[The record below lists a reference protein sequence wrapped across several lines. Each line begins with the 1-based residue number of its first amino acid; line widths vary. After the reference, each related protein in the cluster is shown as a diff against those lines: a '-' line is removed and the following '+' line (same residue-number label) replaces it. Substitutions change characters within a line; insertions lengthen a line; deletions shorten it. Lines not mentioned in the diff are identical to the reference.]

1 MGKSTTSS
9 SKLGAYHSGSHA
21 AYGHAH
27 HRVLKLLPLRTALY
41 IINADECGQDVMK
54 TYITYRSIGG
64 WGLTVASG
72 LALALGCFL
81 SSDGYT
87 AQVET
92 SEQSTANGCTT
103 AEDCFSAAAWPK
115 ERLGRALTKDQVTAL
130 KLERLRKVME
140 GFPSTQWAK
149 RAALLSGV
157 MLIEHNPA
165 EALPYLRAA
174 QRDFL
179 VLDDYIRFWI
189 GEALLRVGEAKEA
202 AGMFEGVP
210 QAVPDSNLLN
220 QVAIRAGEAWYQ
232 ASSCPE
238 AVSWFVKAVTVND
251 KDPQISQ
258 AWLRLASCYLRENQL
273 AEGRETLKQLW
284 TKFPQTKEAK
294 EAETLLGSNIGG
306 VPWTAAPDMHYERAQ
321 AFLGQS
327 LHAEAIEELK
337 KFLAQDPS
345 SPLRMDA
352 KLKLGIAQVRLKLYD
367 QARDTFHALTA
378 EQGSRAD
385 EATVWLGRVYLR
397 QGLGEKLLDL
407 CRTLSKRTM
416 TPEQKG
422 QINVFAGIW
431 LEDEARF
438 DEAIAR
444 YRQVAKS
451 GQPASQRAEAQWRE
465 GWVLYRTARY
475 RDAITVW
482 QQIIDQKDSDFEP
495 QALYWIAR
503 SSGHVEGAR
512 SKEALARL
520 CQRFPYTYY
529 CQLAREHTDLSV
541 IGQTKQDGSVVA
553 ASSNQPASEV
563 TPTSVQDLQTSSR
576 IQIELQPAYRRAME
590 LRTLGLDQDA
600 ARELGALTD
609 RYSRD
614 PEVLA
619 ALSMMLNEV
628 GAYHHALR
636 LVRSRFRE
644 QLERTGGTVA
654 DGLWSVAYPTG
665 LIPTIKMSG
674 ANGVDPFLVAAIIRE
689 ESQYDR
695 RAVSRVGAIGLMQVM
710 PATANA
716 VAQQHRLPS
725 LSREDLFDQEI
736 NIRIGARYVEQL
748 FTQFAGN
755 MVQTIA
761 AYNAGPIVV
770 GTWAATNQ
778 GRSEDEFVEL
788 IQYQETR
795 QYVKRV
801 LRSYREY
808 LRLAGVQK
816 TVS

>member
-1 MGKSTTSS
+1 
-9 SKLGAYHSGSHA
+9 
-21 AYGHAH
+21 
-27 HRVLKLLPLRTALY
+27 
-41 IINADECGQDVMK
+41 MK
-54 TYITYRSIGG
+54 TYNIYDLTGG
-64 WGLTVASG
+64 YGLAVVSG
-72 LALALGCFL
+72 LALALVGVL
-81 SSDGYT
+81 LSDGHT

-92 SEQSTANGCTT
+92 SEQSTTNGCTT
-103 AEDCFSAAAWPK
+103 AEDCFAAAIWPK
-115 ERLGRALTKDQVTAL
+115 ERLGQTLTKDQVVAI
-130 KLERLRKVME
+130 KLERLRNVMD
-140 GFPSTQWAK
+140 GSPATLWAK
-149 RAALLSGV
+149 RAGLLSGV
-157 MLIEHNPA
+157 ILIDRNPA
-165 EALPYLRAA
+165 GALPYLRAA
-174 QRDFL
+174 QRDFPI
-179 VLDDYIRFWI
+179 LDDYIRFWI
-189 GEALLRVGEAKEA
+189 AEALLRLGEAKEA

-220 QVAIRAGEAWYQ
+220 LVALRAGEAWYQ

-238 AVSWFVKAVTVND
+238 AVAWLVKAVTVNE
-251 KDPQISQ
+251 KDPQIPQ
-258 AWLRLASCYLRENQL
+258 AWLRLASCYLRENQST
-273 AEGRETLKQLW
+273 EGRETLKQLW
-284 TKFPQTKEAK
+284 TKFPQTREAK
-294 EAETLLGSNIGG
+294 EADILLKGNIGG
-306 VPWTAAPDMHYERAQ
+306 VSWAPAPEMHYERAQ

-327 LHAEAIEELK
+327 LHPEAIGELK

-345 SPLRMDA
+345 SPLREDA

-367 QARDTFHALTA
+367 QARDTFHALTV
-378 EQGSRAD
+378 EQGPRSN

-397 QGLGEKLLDL
+397 QGLGDKLLDL
-407 CRTLSKRTM
+407 CRTVPKRTM

-422 QINVFAGIW
+422 QINLFAGIW

-444 YRQVAKS
+444 YRQVAKF
-451 GQPASQRAEAQWRE
+451 GEPASQLAEAQWRE
-465 GWVLYRTARY
+465 GWVFYRTARY
-475 RDAITVW
+475 REAISAWSRIV
-482 QQIIDQKDSDFEP
+482 DQKDNDFEP
-495 QALYWIAR
+495 QALYWTAR
-503 SSGHVEGAR
+503 SYGYVEGVK
-512 SKEALARL
+512 SKELFALL

-529 CQLAREHTDLSV
+529 CQLAREQTDQSVSGQAKREGSV
-541 IGQTKQDGSVVA
+541 IT
-553 ASSNQPASEV
+553 ASSTEPIPGGTQLSA
-563 TPTSVQDLQTSSR
+563 QDNPTSSR
-576 IQIELQPAYRRAME
+576 MQIELQPAYRRAVE
-590 LRTLGLDQDA
+590 LRTLGLEQDA

-609 RYSRD
+609 RYGRD
-614 PEVLA
+614 PEMLA

-644 QLERTGGTVA
+644 KLERTGGAVA

-674 ANGVDPFLVAAIIRE
+674 ANGIDPFLVAAIIRE

-716 VAQQHRLPS
+716 VAQQHRLPN
-725 LSREDLFDQEI
+725 LSREDLFDQET

-755 MVQTIA
+755 VVQTIA

-770 GTWAATNQ
+770 GTWAATY
-778 GRSEDEFVEL
+778 RECSEDEFVEL
-788 IQYQETR
+788 IHYQETR

-801 LRSYREY
+801 LRSYKEY

>member
-1 MGKSTTSS
+1 METHDTYRFINDYGLAAASCLVLMLGGFCSRDGHAAQAEMSEPSTTIS
-9 SKLGAYHSGSHA
+9 
-21 AYGHAH
+21 
-27 HRVLKLLPLRTALY
+27 
-41 IINADECGQDVMK
+41 
-54 TYITYRSIGG
+54 
-64 WGLTVASG
+64 
-72 LALALGCFL
+72 
-81 SSDGYT
+81 
-87 AQVET
+87 
-92 SEQSTANGCTT
+92 CTT
-103 AEDCFSAAAWPK
+103 AEDCFAAAVWPK
-115 ERLGRALTKDQVTAL
+115 ERLGHALTKDQVVAI
-130 KLERLRKVME
+130 KLERLRKVTE
-140 GFPSTQWAK
+140 EFPSTVWAK
-149 RAALLSGV
+149 RAGLLSGV
-157 MLIEHNPA
+157 LLIDRTPA
-165 EALPYLRAA
+165 GALPYLRAA
-174 QRDFL
+174 QRDL
-179 VLDDYIRFWI
+179 PVLDDYIRFWV
-189 GEALLRVGEAKEA
+189 GEALLRLGDAKEA

-210 QAVPDSNLLN
+210 QAVPDSNLASQAAL
-220 QVAIRAGEAWYQ
+220 RAGEAWYQ

-238 AVSWFVKAVTVND
+238 AVSWFSKAVNAND
-251 KDPQISQ
+251 KDPQIAQ

-273 AEGRETLKQLW
+273 TEARETLKQLW

-294 EAETLLGSNIGG
+294 EAETLLGNNIGG
-306 VPWTAAPDMHYERAQ
+306 VPWTPRPDIYYERAQ

-337 KFLAQDPS
+337 KFLARDPS
-345 SPLRMDA
+345 SPHRIDA
-352 KLKLGIAQVRLKLYD
+352 KLKLGIAQVRLKQYE
-367 QARDTFHALTA
+367 QARDIFHALTA
-378 EQGSRAD
+378 EEGPRAD

-397 QGLGEKLLDL
+397 RGLGDKLLDL
-407 CRTLSKRTM
+407 CRTLPKRTL

-422 QINVFAGIW
+422 QINLFAGIW

-438 DEAIAR
+438 DEAMAR
-444 YRQVAKS
+444 YRQVAKY
-451 GQPASQRAEAQWRE
+451 GEPASQRTEAQWRE
-465 GWVLYRTARY
+465 GWVLYRSARY
-475 RDAITVW
+475 LEAISVWRQIVEQRDN
-482 QQIIDQKDSDFEP
+482 DFEP

-503 SSGHVEGAR
+503 SYGHVGGEK
-512 SKEALARL
+512 SKEIFALL
-520 CQRFPYTYY
+520 CQRFPFTYY
-529 CQLAREHTDLSV
+529 CQLAREQTGLSAARRTKQEGSV
-541 IGQTKQDGSVVA
+541 IPASA
-553 ASSNQPASEV
+553 AQPATEV
-563 TPTSVQDLQTSSR
+563 DQTPAQDNPAISR
-576 IQIELQPAYRRAME
+576 TQIELHPAYRRAVE
-590 LRTLGLDQDA
+590 LRALGLEQDA
-600 ARELGALTD
+600 ARELSALTD

-644 QLERTGGTVA
+644 KLERTGGAVA
-654 DGLWSVAYPTG
+654 DGLWNVAYPTG
-665 LIPTIKMSG
+665 LIPTIKLAG

-725 LSREDLFDQEI
+725 LSREDLFDQET

-748 FTQFAGN
+748 FAQFAGN
-755 MVQTIA
+755 VVQTIA

-770 GTWAATNQ
+770 ASWAAANR

-801 LRSYREY
+801 LRSYKEY

>member
-1 MGKSTTSS
+1 MKICNKRRSR
-9 SKLGAYHSGSHA
+9 GS
-21 AYGHAH
+21 Y
-27 HRVLKLLPLRTALY
+27 AL
-41 IINADECGQDVMK
+41 V
-54 TYITYRSIGG
+54 
-64 WGLTVASG
+64 VASG
-72 LALALGCFL
+72 LALVLGCVL
-81 SSDGYT
+81 PSDGDS

-92 SEQSTANGCTT
+92 SEQSAANGCTT
-103 AEDCFSAAAWPK
+103 AEECFAAAAWPK
-115 ERLGRALTKDQVTAL
+115 ERLGQALTKDQVVAL
-130 KLERLRKVME
+130 KLERLRNLME
-140 GFPSTQWAK
+140 AFPATQWAK
-149 RAALLSGV
+149 RAGLLSGV
-157 MLIEHNPA
+157 ILIDRNPA
-165 EALPYLRAA
+165 GALPYLRAA

-179 VLDDYIRFWI
+179 VLDDYIRVWI
-189 GEALLRVGEAKEA
+189 GEALLRLGDAKGA
-202 AGMFEGVP
+202 AEMFEGVL

-220 QVAIRAGEAWYQ
+220 QAALRAGEAWYQ
-232 ASSCPE
+232 ASSCPD
-238 AVSWFVKAVTVND
+238 AVPWFVKAVNVND
-251 KDPQISQ
+251 KDQQIPQ

-273 AEGRETLKQLW
+273 TEGRETLKQLW

-294 EAETLLGSNIGG
+294 EAETLLRSNIGG
-306 VPWTAAPDMHYERAQ
+306 VPWAAVPDAHYERAQ

-327 LHAEAIEELK
+327 FHAEAIEEMK

-345 SPLRMDA
+345 SPHRGDA

-378 EQGSRAD
+378 EQGPRAD
-385 EATVWLGRVYLR
+385 EASVWLGRVYLR

-407 CRTLSKRTM
+407 CRTLSRRTI

-422 QINVFAGIW
+422 QINLFAGTW

-444 YRQVAKS
+444 YRQVS
-451 GQPASQRAEAQWRE
+451 RFGEPASQRAEAYWRE

-475 RDAITVW
+475 REAITVW
-482 QQIIDQKDSDFEP
+482 QQIVDQKDSDFEP

-503 SSGHVEGAR
+503 SYGQVEDVKSR
-512 SKEALARL
+512 EAFALL

-529 CQLAREHTDLSV
+529 CQLAREHSDQSV
-541 IGQTKQDGSVVA
+541 SGQTKGEGLVVA
-553 ASSNQPASEV
+553 TSSAQPVPDANSA
-563 TPTSVQDLQTSSR
+563 SVQDDQTSR
-576 IQIELQPAYRRAME
+576 RMQIELQPAYRRAVE
-590 LRTLGLDQDA
+590 LKTLGLDHDA
-600 ARELGALTD
+600 ARELSALTD

-644 QLERTGGTVA
+644 KLERTGGTVA
-654 DGLWSVAYPTG
+654 DGLWNVAYPTG

-689 ESQYDR
+689 ESQYDW

-725 LSREDLFDQEI
+725 LSREDLFDQEV
-736 NIRIGARYVEQL
+736 NIRIGTWYVAQL
-748 FTQFAGN
+748 FTQFSGN
-755 MVQTIA
+755 VVQTIA
-761 AYNAGPIVV
+761 AYNAGPIAV
-770 GTWAATNQ
+770 GNWTAIYR
-778 GRSEDEFVEL
+778 GLSEDEFVEL

-801 LRSYREY
+801 LRSYKEY
-808 LRLAGVQK
+808 LRLAGIQK